1 MNGERVGTWSLP
13 AGGPQQFTDAE
24 SWLHSNQFRPL
35 SLSLPEGLGA
45 STLREEAV
53 ESWFDNL
60 LPDSDA
66 IRRRAQIRFQAASA
80 FDLLA
85 AVGRDCA
92 GAVQQLSPDQEP
104 SGIDRIET
112 RPLSEQEIGQGLGAV
127 TAAPESGSLR
137 PAASDELR
145 LSVAGAQ
152 EKTAFFWHN
161 NQWCLPLGST
171 ATTHLFKLPM
181 GVIGEGQIDFSSS
194 VENEWLCSRLLMAYG
209 LPVAFAEIG
218 SFHGERCLI
227 VQRFDRRLH
236 ASGTYWLRLPTE
248 DCCQATA
255 TPAANKYEN
264 SGGPGMVAIA
274 ALLAQSS
281 ERSDLTTLFKAQVLF
296 WMLRAID
303 GHAKN
308 FSLFLN
314 PGGRFQLTPL
324 YDVLSAWPVAPAK
337 TQDGDGL
344 VGRQRPLQQAAG
356 HHQPP
361 DAAHRKTALLE
372 RRPNNPPRADHADSS
387 CLGFGAGPVTCSL
400 SRERGQTGVD
410 WPKRIRRPAS
420 AATDLMRYPVAEQMD
435 LPLYIAGP
443 SNFWRMGSNESLTP
457 NNGLQYL

>member
-1 MNGERVGTWSLP
+1 MGRPTRTRSLAVWMNAERVGTWMLP
-13 AGGPQQFTDAE
+13 ARGAQTFTYDE
-24 SWLHSNQFRPL
+24 TWLNSSQFRPL
-35 SLSLPEGLGA
+35 SLSLPAGFGA
-45 STLREEAV
+45 TTLSGNAV

-66 IRRRAQIRFQAASA
+66 IRRRAQTRFQAASTSA

-92 GAVQQLSPDQEP
+92 GAVQLLPPDQEP
-104 SGIDRIET
+104 SGFDRIEA
-112 RPLSEQEIGQGLGAV
+112 RPLSDKEIGLRLRAV
-127 TAAPESGSLR
+127 TAAPAPGSLG
-137 PAASDELR
+137 AESEELR

-152 EKTAFFWHN
+152 EKTAFLWHN

-171 ATTHLFKLPM
+171 PTTHLFKLPM

-209 LPVAFAEIG
+209 LPVASTEMARFN
-218 SFHGERCLI
+218 GERCLI

-236 ASGTYWLRLPTE
+236 SSGTYWLRLPTE

-274 ALLAQSS
+274 ELLAQSS
-281 ERSDLTTLFKAQVLF
+281 DRSDLTTFFKAQALF

-324 YDVLSAWPVAPAK
+324 YDVLSAWPVIGRRSGQWPQQKLKMAMAWFGEKNRYYKPLEITSRRMLLTAKRLGLGDAQPILNKLVAQTPVVIRSVQTQLPA
-337 TQDGDGL
+337 
-344 VGRQRPLQQAAG
+344 
-356 HHQPP
+356 
-361 DAAHRKTALLE
+361 
-372 RRPNNPPRADHADSS
+372 
-387 CLGFGAGPVTCSL
+387 GFP
-400 SRERGQTGVD
+400 QT
-410 WPKRIRRPAS
+410 
-420 AATDLMRYPVAEQMD
+420 VAE
-435 LPLYIAGP
+435 PV
-443 SNFWRMGSNESLTP
+443 FT
-457 NNGLQYL
+457 GLQTSASQLQRQLI